1 MFAWQIS
8 NIEELPTTN
17 MLHQVRLLIIT
28 LCCLLCH
35 THSFAQSHSENS
47 DYAKW
52 IDMPLAQLIEK
63 GDDYRK
69 KDSILQAQMCYNIVA
84 ERCYAN
90 KKRDEQL
97 LGVDACMHL
106 WSIYFYT
113 YYDYP
118 RCFDYLNKAREIME
132 RLNIEDARV
141 WLGLACMY
149 QTISEECH
157 SRELGGKSLEY
168 YIKAMNAAILSHDE
182 DNTDKA
188 ATNVVSMASIQN
200 GLKPIAN
207 EWRKYEQLPDGKP
220 ARVLRRYNKLLYQ
233 AYQNIERQEY
243 NQSIAIFDQQLSF
256 IDEQEYPRLVYF
268 TIVEKAKVY
277 MQLSHYDEAINV
289 LRHAEQI
296 ADSLHMKDCMLEV
309 YGMLANCHQLSN
321 HLREY
326 ENYRERSRALED
338 TLTTYRQMTSIN
350 ESEFQNE
357 MKQIERE
364 MNEIQQHRQRLLM
377 MTIMISAFALVV
389 AVFLFILFRQNAKL
403 RHSNRQLY
411 LKNVAMLRAEE
422 ASRSEQNKYAGS
434 NLMDDDKQQLLKR
447 IETIMDTSDEV
458 YSPDFSVE
466 RLAQLT
472 DSKYK
477 YVSQVI
483 NEYYDQNFNNFINQ
497 YRIKEACKRID
508 NHGQYANMTIE
519 AIANSVGFRSR
530 SSFFTSFKRITGL
543 TPSEYLR
550 QSRALNFD

>member
-1 MFAWQIS
+1 
-8 NIEELPTTN
+8 
-17 MLHQVRLLIIT
+17 MLHQKRYLLIVV
-28 LCCLLCH
+28 CCLLS
-35 THSFAQSHSENS
+35 TMPLGAQSHASANQ
-47 DYAKW
+47 YAKW
-52 IDMPLAQLIEK
+52 IDMPLSQLLEMG
-63 GDDYRK
+63 GDFRQR
-69 KDSILQAQMCYNIVA
+69 DSMQQAQMCYNIVV
-84 ERCYAN
+84 ERGYASET
-90 KKRDEQL
+90 REERLQA
-97 LGVDACMHL
+97 VDACMHL

-118 RCFDYLNKAREIME
+118 RCFDYLNKAREMME
-132 RLNIEDARV
+132 DLQVQEARV

-157 SRELGGKSLEY
+157 SSELGEKSLEY
-168 YIKAMNAAILSHDE
+168 YIKAMNAAILTHDD

-188 ATNVVSMASIQN
+188 ATNVVSMASIQK
-200 GLKPIAN
+200 GLAPIAG
-207 EWRKYEQLPDGKP
+207 EWHKYEQLPEGKP
-220 ARVLRRYNKLLYQ
+220 VRVLRRYNKLLYK
-233 AYQNIERQEY
+233 AYQHLERQQYE
-243 NQSIAIFDQQLSF
+243 QTVAIFDQQLSF
-256 IDEQEYPRLVYF
+256 IDEHEYPRLVYF

-277 MQLSHYDEAINV
+277 IKQSEYAEAINV
-289 LRHAEQI
+289 LHHAEQI

-309 YGMLANCHQLSN
+309 YGLLARCHQLSD
-321 HLREY
+321 HLPEY
-326 ENYRERSRALED
+326 ECYRERSRALED

-364 MNEIQQHRQRLLM
+364 MNEMQQHRQHLLM
-377 MTIMISAFALVV
+377 MTTVIGVFALVV

-411 LKNVAMLRAEE
+411 LKNVEMLRAEE
-422 ASRSEQNKYAGS
+422 ASRREQNKYAGS

-447 IETIMDTSDEV
+447 IETVMETSDEI

-466 RLAQLT
+466 RLAVLT

-530 SSFFTSFKRITGL
+530 SAFFTSFKRITGL

-550 QSRALNFD
+550 QSHALNPD

>member
-118 RCFDYLNKAREIME
+118 RCFDYLNKAREI
-132 RLNIEDARV
+132 
-141 WLGLACMY
+141 
-149 QTISEECH
+149 
-157 SRELGGKSLEY
+157 RELGGKSLEY

-207 EWRKYEQLPDGKP
+207 EWRKYEQLPDGRP

-277 MQLSHYDEAINV
+277 M
-289 LRHAEQI
+289 
-296 ADSLHMKDCMLEV
+296 
-309 YGMLANCHQLSN
+309 N

>member
-207 EWRKYEQLPDGKP
+207 EWRKYEQIPDGKP
-220 ARVLRRYNKLLYQ
+220 ARVLRRW
-233 AYQNIERQEY
+233 
-243 NQSIAIFDQQLSF
+243 
-256 IDEQEYPRLVYF
+256 
-268 TIVEKAKVY
+268 KARTRF
-277 MQLSHYDEAINV
+277 A
-289 LRHAEQI
+289 
-296 ADSLHMKDCMLEV
+296 SL
-309 YGMLANCHQLSN
+309 
-321 HLREY
+321 
-326 ENYRERSRALED
+326 
-338 TLTTYRQMTSIN
+338 
-350 ESEFQNE
+350 
-357 MKQIERE
+357 
-364 MNEIQQHRQRLLM
+364 
-377 MTIMISAFALVV
+377 
-389 AVFLFILFRQNAKL
+389 
-403 RHSNRQLY
+403 
-411 LKNVAMLRAEE
+411 
-422 ASRSEQNKYAGS
+422 
-434 NLMDDDKQQLLKR
+434 
-447 IETIMDTSDEV
+447 
-458 YSPDFSVE
+458 
-466 RLAQLT
+466 
-472 DSKYK
+472 
-477 YVSQVI
+477 
-483 NEYYDQNFNNFINQ
+483 
-497 YRIKEACKRID
+497 
-508 NHGQYANMTIE
+508 
-519 AIANSVGFRSR
+519 
-530 SSFFTSFKRITGL
+530 
-543 TPSEYLR
+543 
-550 QSRALNFD
+550 

>member
-1 MFAWQIS
+1 
-8 NIEELPTTN
+8 
-17 MLHQVRLLIIT
+17 MLHIVRFLPIII
-28 LCCLLCH
+28 CCLLSNAP
-35 THSFAQSHSENS
+35 SFAQSRSATANFT
-47 DYAKW
+47 KW
-52 IDMPLAQLIEK
+52 IDMPLPQLLK
-63 GDDYRK
+63 TGNQYQLR
-69 KDSILQAQMCYNIVA
+69 DSLQEAQMCFNIVA
-84 ERCYAN
+84 ERGYTS
-90 KKRDEQL
+90 KKREEQL
-97 LGVDACMHL
+97 LCVDACMHL

-118 RCFDYLNKAREIME
+118 RCFDYLNKAREMIE
-132 RLNIEDARV
+132 ELNVENARV

-157 SRELGGKSLEY
+157 SHELGSKSLEY

-188 ATNVVSMASIQN
+188 ATSVVSMASIQH
-200 GLKPIAN
+200 GLESISN
-207 EWRKYEQLPDGKP
+207 EWKKYEELPDGQPIRK
-220 ARVLRRYNKLLYQ
+220 LRHYNKLLYK
-233 AYQNIERQEY
+233 AYQHQEHQEY
-243 NQSIAIFDQQLSF
+243 DESIALFDQQLRF
-256 IDEQEYPRLVYF
+256 IDEVEYPRLVYF

-277 MQLSHYDEAINV
+277 VKQTHYAKAIDV
-289 LRHAEQI
+289 LHHAEDI

-309 YGMLANCHQLSN
+309 YGLLASCHQLSG
-321 HLREY
+321 HHHEY
-326 ENYRERSRALED
+326 EEYRERSRALED
-338 TLTTYRQMTSIN
+338 TLTTYRQMTCIN

-364 MNEIQQHRQRLLM
+364 MNEIQQHRQRLLL
-377 MTIMISAFALVV
+377 MTIMISAFAIVV

-422 ASRSEQNKYAGS
+422 ACHSEQGKYAGS
-434 NLMDDDKQQLLKR
+434 NLMDNDKQQLLQR
-447 IETIMDTSDEV
+447 IETVINTSDEI

-508 NHGQYANMTIE
+508 NHRQYANMTIE

-530 SSFFTSFKRITGL
+530 SSFFTAFKRITGL
-543 TPSEYLR
+543 TPSEYVR
-550 QSRALNFD
+550 QSHAINSD